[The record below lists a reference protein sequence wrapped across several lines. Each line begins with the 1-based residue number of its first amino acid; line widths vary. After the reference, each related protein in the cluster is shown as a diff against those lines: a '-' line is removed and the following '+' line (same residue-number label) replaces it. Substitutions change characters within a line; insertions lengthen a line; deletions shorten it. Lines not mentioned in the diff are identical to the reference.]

1 MISTH
6 KLVHLKVADLFSYEH
21 NARTHGE
28 AQIAQLA
35 ASIKEFGF
43 TCPVLID
50 EKNVIVAGEGR
61 WRAAQKLQLD
71 TVPCIV
77 LTGLSE
83 AQKAA
88 YAIADNKLGLNAGWD
103 TDRLVAEL
111 QHLADLEFDT
121 NLRQR

>member
-6 KLVHLKVADLFSYEH
+6 KLVHLKVADLFSYDR

-61 WRAAQKLQLD
+61 WRAAQKLIQQPAERVD
-71 TVPCIV
+71 IGANANRATPRTSRRPFN
-77 LTGLSE
+77 LTCCPGRRCSTTRT
-83 AQKAA
+83 A
-88 YAIADNKLGLNAGWD
+88 
-103 TDRLVAEL
+103 
-111 QHLADLEFDT
+111 
-121 NLRQR
+121 